1 MIVIMIM
8 IAWYMDDDDCHHDD
22 DRTQMMMMIV
32 SYTNDDC
39 HCDENV
45 VRHCTFPLLSDN
57 TKSALPQTSESPDL
71 IRVPLINNS
80 DPTCCQS
87 HHIIPISFD
96 AEKSEALGS

>member
-1 MIVIMIM
+1 MTAAIVMELLPFYQSSTKKTSM
-8 IAWYMDDDDCHHDD
+8 ARDSSLCCCWCLL
-22 DRTQMMMMIV
+22 
-32 SYTNDDC
+32 SC
-39 HCDENV
+39 L

-80 DPTCCQS
+80 DPTCWQS